1 MTPNT
6 QNPILLLDGGIGTE
20 LYERGFYINRPFEE
34 LNLNSPSD
42 VIAVHAAYVQAG
54 AQVLTLNTFSANV
67 PQLKKFDIESQ
78 LDALLR
84 GALKNGNTARAG
96 REPTGKDHRVIDTSG
111 VSLALSVG
119 PLGVLVEPLGAFG
132 LDESRNEFE
141 RVAKTANNAAT
152 QDPKNYAYE
161 AYVLETFTNLS
172 ELGAAI
178 DGIRRADPIRPI
190 IASLS
195 AKSSQ
200 VDLLAAFAKL
210 IGGRADVQYLGLN
223 CSEGPSDLLTSLQKL
238 RPLTKKPIIVQPN
251 AGTPRHLNGRYFYM
265 TSPDYMAKYAKRF
278 IEAGAQGI
286 GGCCGTGP
294 DHIRAIRSAV
304 RMLSAQQAGGL
315 KADEITLTAIEVHD
329 PEANEK
335 PVHHLGQTRI
345 SLSDRKSSFVG
356 QKLTSKKKVLSV
368 EILPPKGTDVKK
380 FMEGIEKL
388 SSASVELV
396 NVPDGARAMTR
407 VNSLHLASWIQRE
420 TKGKMRVMPHFTTRD
435 RNLIA
440 LQSDLL
446 GAYLNGVG
454 DVLIITGDPPKLG
467 NNREATAVYDIDSIG
482 LTYLAD
488 CLNRGTSPNGESLGQ
503 GTGYGIGVAANPTAT
518 NLDTELKRWGYKVE
532 SGADFAVTQP
542 IFDSKSFLEWREK
555 TAKMTGVGAQASA
568 GSYIRP
574 NIVGIWPLVSLR
586 NAEFMAN
593 EVPGVHVPKWVID
606 EMEKAGTDKRE
617 AEKRGIGIAL
627 KVMKEIEADCEGFCV
642 SAPLGRIEIVTEL
655 LSAR

>member
-1 MTPNT
+1 MTPNS
-6 QNPILLLDGGIGTE
+6 QSPILLLDGGIGTE

-42 VIAVHAAYVQAG
+42 VIAVHEAYVQAG
-54 AQVLTLNTFSANV
+54 AQVLTLNTFSANG
-67 PQLKKFDIESQ
+67 PQLKKFDIEGQ
-78 LDALLR
+78 LEALLK
-84 GALKNGNTARAG
+84 GALKCANVARRGKRPTA
-96 REPTGKDHRVIDTSG
+96 KDHRVIDPSG

-132 LDESRNEFE
+132 LDEARSEFE
-141 RVAKTANNAAT
+141 RVAKLSSAAAEK
-152 QDPKNYAYE
+152 DAENYAYD
-161 AYVLETFTNLS
+161 AYILETFTNLS

-178 DGIRRADPIRPI
+178 DGIRRADSIRPI

-210 IGGRADVQYLGLN
+210 IGGRSDVQYLGLN

-238 RPLTKKPIIVQPN
+238 RPLTKKPILVQPN

-304 RMLSAQQAGGL
+304 RMLSAQLSGGL
-315 KADEITLTAIEVHD
+315 KADEITLTSIEVHD
-329 PEANEK
+329 PESLAS
-335 PVHHLGQTRI
+335 PVSHGRVHTPLK
-345 SLSDRKSSFVG
+345 DRTSSFVG
-356 QKLTSKKKVLSV
+356 QKLSSKKKVLSV
-368 EILPPKGTDVKK
+368 EILPPKGTDTKK
-380 FMEGIEKL
+380 FMEGVQKL
-388 SSASVELV
+388 AAAGVELV

-407 VNSLHLASWIQRE
+407 VGSLHIASWIQRE
-420 TKGKMRVMPHFTTRD
+420 MKGKMRVMPHFTTRD

-454 DVLIITGDPPKLG
+454 DILMITGDPPKLG

-503 GTGYGIGVAANPTAT
+503 GTGFGIGVAANPTAT
-518 NLDTELKRWGYKVE
+518 NLETELKRWGYKVE

-542 IFDSKSFLEWREK
+542 IFDPKSFLEWREK
-555 TAKMTGVGAQASA
+555 TAKMTGVGSLASA
-568 GSYIRP
+568 GSFIRP
-574 NIVGIWPLVSLR
+574 HVVGIWPLVSLR

-593 EVPGVHVPKWVID
+593 EVPGVHVPKWVLD
-606 EMEKAGTDKRE
+606 EMEKAGTDKKE
-617 AEKRGIGIAL
+617 AEKRGIDIAL
-627 KVMKEIEADCEGFCV
+627 QVMRELESFCEGFCV
-642 SAPLGRIEIVTEL
+642 SAPLGRIEIVEAL